1 MSEKDSPH
9 FPESFFHF
17 STPFDGSAN
26 TLDTERK
33 RSLCPNTSTRGSSL
47 PRYHGIFDTH
57 AHYNDHRFDDDR
69 ETLLPSLPSL
79 GVEEAIVVGYDIPSS
94 EKAVEIASTLPYLHA
109 AAGFHPENLE
119 EYGEEGI
126 AKLREI
132 LKNEKIIAI
141 GEIGLDYHWK
151 EFGPTLQEKAFRR
164 QMKLADELNLPVI
177 IHSREATA
185 DTLRILSD
193 YKGVPGVLHCFSGS
207 AETAKTVTGWGFY
220 IGFTGVLTFKNSRKA
235 VEAVEAAPIDKLL
248 LETDCPYMAPEPWR
262 GKRSCS
268 PMIQSVA
275 EKMAE
280 IKGVSPQEM
289 IDIAAANARRLFRL

>member
-1 MSEKDSPH
+1 MSEY
-9 FPESFFHF
+9 
-17 STPFDGSAN
+17 FDAGQFI
-26 TLDTERK
+26 
-33 RSLCPNTSTRGSSL
+33 

-69 ETLLPSLPSL
+69 ETLLTALPSL
-79 GVEEAIVVGYDIPSS
+79 GVDEAIVVGYDIPSS

-164 QMKLADELNLPVI
+164 QMELADELNLPVI

-185 DTLRILSD
+185 DTLRILAD

-289 IDIAAANARRLFRL
+289 IDIAAANGRRLFRL

>member
-1 MSEKDSPH
+1 MSEY
-9 FPESFFHF
+9 
-17 STPFDGSAN
+17 FDAGQF
-26 TLDTERK
+26 T
-33 RSLCPNTSTRGSSL
+33 

-207 AETAKTVTGWGFY
+207 AETAKIVTGWGFY
-220 IGFTGVLTFKNSRKA
+220 IGFTGVLTFKNNRKA